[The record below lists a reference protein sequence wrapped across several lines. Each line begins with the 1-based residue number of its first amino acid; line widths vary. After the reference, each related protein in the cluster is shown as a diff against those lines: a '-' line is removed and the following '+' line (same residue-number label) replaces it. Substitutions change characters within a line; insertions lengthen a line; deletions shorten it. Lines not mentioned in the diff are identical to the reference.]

1 MPAKSNTV
9 ASGAEYKQLN
19 SSQNPVADLWY
30 GGSVLESGINRNSI
44 SRHLIYFDLSDLQSK
59 MTDFTIN
66 SGNVT
71 SYKLKLKNCLPSS
84 KILTPEYEFNILN
97 KTMAHSFDLIAFP
110 IDKFWDEGRG
120 YDLDEMHYI
129 KRSRG
134 DIRLEG
140 VSNWLS
146 ATTTTPWTS
155 DGILD
160 NPTASTSNYATQH
173 FSTGAED
180 INMDITAMVNS
191 WLSGGSTNYGL
202 CLAYARP
209 FELTSSTTRYI
220 ASFFTHKTNSSFK
233 PYIEVNYNQEIQDD
247 RLCVSNNRL
256 SRLFLYLFSGNT
268 PVNYYSAGTVT
279 IKNSSNTVI
288 YSGITPTH
296 FAKGVYYIDVFM
308 SGTTKG
314 QKFKDVW
321 QNISFN
327 PLYDS
332 QDITNSFDIKDNY
345 YLSNANG
352 FNEYSLSYYGITN
365 NQKIR
370 TDEIT
375 RVYID
380 ARKNYSS
387 QRPYV
392 DYGLQYMITMNNVT
406 DVIPW
411 TSVNNCVI
419 DNNLTCYFDL
429 DASWLLTEQTYQI
442 TFRIKEFGS
451 IKVLHE
457 NIYFKVV
464 DAFTSV

>member
-1 MPAKSNTV
+1 MSVFRLMPAKSNTV

-220 ASFFTHKTNSSFK
+220 ASFFTHKTNSS
-233 PYIEVNYNQEIQDD
+233 
-247 RLCVSNNRL
+247 NNRL
-256 SRLFLYLFSGNT
+256 AVCSKSTHNPGCGLEVWMAELLIAVSHLKRDGKSNSAIAPPFLFPL
-268 PVNYYSAGTVT
+268 AM
-279 IKNSSNTVI
+279 SS
-288 YSGITPTH
+288 
-296 FAKGVYYIDVFM
+296 
-308 SGTTKG
+308 
-314 QKFKDVW
+314 KDLR
-321 QNISFN
+321 FN
-327 PLYDS
+327 
-332 QDITNSFDIKDNY
+332 
-345 YLSNANG
+345 
-352 FNEYSLSYYGITN
+352 
-365 NQKIR
+365 
-370 TDEIT
+370 
-375 RVYID
+375 
-380 ARKNYSS
+380 
-387 QRPYV
+387 
-392 DYGLQYMITMNNVT
+392 
-406 DVIPW
+406 
-411 TSVNNCVI
+411 
-419 DNNLTCYFDL
+419 
-429 DASWLLTEQTYQI
+429 
-442 TFRIKEFGS
+442 
-451 IKVLHE
+451 
-457 NIYFKVV
+457 
-464 DAFTSV
+464 